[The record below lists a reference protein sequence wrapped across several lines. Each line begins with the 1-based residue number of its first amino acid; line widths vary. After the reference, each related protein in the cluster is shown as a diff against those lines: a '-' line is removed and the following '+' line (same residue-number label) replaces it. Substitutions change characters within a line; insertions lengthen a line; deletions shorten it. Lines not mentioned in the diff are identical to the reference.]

1 MKAWRLQ
8 RLGGELRFSDVRT
21 PEPRPGSALVRIE
34 ASALMSYLKAYVE
47 GKLPL
52 YHPPPG
58 PFTIGTNGVG
68 VVDAVGRDV
77 WHLKPGQRVVLS
89 SHFVARENVEDP
101 AHILIGLT
109 AGAGAEPVLA
119 DWPDGTL
126 AEYALMPVEA
136 VTPAEGLDNIDS
148 AQLAAVTRCIVPYG
162 GLLRGRLA
170 PGETLIVNGTTGS
183 A

>member
-47 GKLPL
+47 GKLPA

-68 VVDAVGRDV
+68 AASGLAVRPISICAG
-77 WHLKPGQRVVLS
+77 S
-89 SHFVARENVEDP
+89 STFSAATKCEDRK
-101 AHILIGLT
+101 
-109 AGAGAEPVLA
+109 
-119 DWPDGTL
+119 
-126 AEYALMPVEA
+126 
-136 VTPAEGLDNIDS
+136 S
-148 AQLAAVTRCIVPYG
+148 TR
-162 GLLRGRLA
+162 
-170 PGETLIVNGTTGS
+170 
-183 A
+183 